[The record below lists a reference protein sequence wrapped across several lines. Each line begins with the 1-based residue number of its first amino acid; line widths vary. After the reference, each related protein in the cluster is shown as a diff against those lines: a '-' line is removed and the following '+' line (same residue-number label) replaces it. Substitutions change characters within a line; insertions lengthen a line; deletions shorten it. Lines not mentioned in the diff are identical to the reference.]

1 MTDKRLPRGFTL
13 IETLIATTLLV
24 TVLAGVAELVA
35 LSVRFARDSGQSGA
49 ALRAAQ
55 AKLESLCALRFGYD
69 DLGASLTDPRLEP
82 SSVTS
87 LSSDTSGYVDWVDV
101 SGAVQSIADG
111 AEFVRRWR
119 VVPIA
124 NDDPETIAIDVC
136 VYTHPAGARAPHQA
150 DACLATVRVR
160 QP

>member
-1 MTDKRLPRGFTL
+1 MTDTRSPRGFTL

-24 TVLAGVAELVA
+24 TVLAGLAELMA
-35 LSVRFARDSGQSGA
+35 TSMRLTRASGQSGA

-69 DLGASLTDPRLEP
+69 DLGVSVTDSRLAPSSSTSLTI
-82 SSVTS
+82 
-87 LSSDTSGYVDWVDV
+87 DTERYVDWLDA
-101 SGAVQSIADG
+101 SGAVRASADG

-119 VVPIA
+119 ITSIA
-124 NDDPETIAIDVC
+124 ADDPETIAVDVC
-136 VYTHPAGARAPHQA
+136 VYAQPAEGRVPRQA